1 MIKATLFTAQLCVA
15 TLSIAE
21 LLPRKEVQGVSPW
34 EALADKEGDVIT
46 DANGEIV
53 YVLSA

>member
-1 MIKATLFTAQLCVA
+1 MIKATLLSAVFGKAALCV
-15 TLSIAE
+15 AE
-21 LLPRKEVQGVSPW
+21 LLPRKVVQDASPW
-34 EALADKEGDVIT
+34 EALADKNGDVIT